1 MLEFETKDLEIY
13 KANLCKRKKTFQIE
27 YKRNERSISVNG
39 KKVAKLKQRNSIS
52 PLLKDD
58 GKKVLNLFASVKKSV
73 NGYLVKNNFSFKKIN
88 KKYNS
93 SFRNS
98 LLFKSL
104 PNGTKFIYVDVKH
117 CYWRIA
123 FLMGYISP
131 YFYEKIVGSPDM
143 KLWRNMALSCIIAPR
158 KVEYYRGGE
167 SIGVIS
173 EDTTLYQQVYENIRF
188 YAWNIFGRLCFEK
201 IGKENCIGYFTDGI
215 MVFPEDLAKVKT
227 ALARNRLQYRIIE
240 CEKISDNEFTEN
252 ESGVIRKF

>member
-13 KANLCKRKKTFQIE
+13 KSNLCKRKKTFQIE
-27 YKRNERSISVNG
+27 YKRSDRHISVNG

-58 GKKVLNLFASVKKSV
+58 SKKVLNLFASVKKSV
-73 NGYLVKNNFSFKKIN
+73 NGYLVKNDFTFKKIN

-98 LLFKSL
+98 ILFKSM
-104 PNGTKFIYVDVKH
+104 PEGSKFVYVDVKH

-131 YFYEKIVGSPDM
+131 YFYEKIVTSPNM

-158 KVEYYRGGE
+158 KVEYFKDGE
-167 SIGVIS
+167 SIGVIT
-173 EDTTLYQQVYENIRF
+173 EDTSLYEQVYENIRF

-201 IGKENCIGYFTDGI
+201 IGKEKCIGYFTDGI
-215 MVFPEDLAKVKT
+215 MVFPEDLSKVKT
-227 ALARNRLQYRIIE
+227 SLARNKLQYRIIH
-240 CEKISDNEFTEN
+240 CEKTSPNEYAEI
-252 ESGVIRKF
+252 ESGNIRKF